1 MESQDERDA
10 LLHLGH
16 RSVSWEATKTDSSEP
31 YTRNR
36 LLGVARDWSKEPKKL
51 CSPRVPDDAK
61 TVGHYLQFK
70 NLKIGP
76 HYMFDKQMVK
86 E

>member
-1 MESQDERDA
+1 MESQDERDV
-10 LLHLGH
+10 LLHLGY

-31 YTRNR
+31 HTRTDSW
-36 LLGVARDWSKEPKKL
+36 GAARDWSKEPKKL
-51 CSPRVPDDAK
+51 CSPRVPAGAK

-76 HYMFDKQMVK
+76 HYMFDKQLVN